1 MVVVSA
7 ALAACGGGPPGTG
20 EAQELLDAWARVEH
34 GGADVRTVSGRELA
48 AEGAGSTDIELRGVC
63 ERDDFDGD
71 AMARQQSLTVS
82 STGAALETYLSGF
95 DCETATALRVNGKE
109 WVAVTKVDEVAT
121 AMVQTGGEMDLFGRL
136 TRDMTSTAP
145 AAFPG

>member
-7 ALAACGGGPPGTG
+7 ALAACGGGPLDTG
-20 EAQELLDAWARVEH
+20 EAQELLDAWAQVEY
-34 GGADVRTVSGRELA
+34 GGADVRTFSGRELA

-109 WVAVTKVDEVAT
+109 WVAVTKVDEIAT
-121 AMVQTGGEMDLFGRL
+121 ALVETGGEL
-136 TRDMTSTAP
+136 TC
-145 AAFPG
+145 

>member
-1 MVVVSA
+1 MFGRSA
-7 ALAACGGGPPGTG
+7 AGNSRQRVRAAPTSNC
-20 EAQELLDAWARVEH
+20 
-34 GGADVRTVSGRELA
+34 A
-48 AEGAGSTDIELRGVC
+48 AYASATIST
-63 ERDDFDGD
+63 
-71 AMARQQSLTVS
+71 AMPWRANKSLTVS

-95 DCETATALRVNGKE
+95 DCETDTALRVNGKE